1 MQKLRILHV
10 FRAPV
15 GGLFRH
21 VMDVAR
27 EQAMRGHDVGIF
39 CDSTTGGE
47 RGLGQLASLEPHLNL
62 GIHRVPMSRNPGYTD
77 VTSLIALNAHTKK
90 LKPDVIHGH
99 GSKGGL
105 YARLPA
111 FWGSQKQAIRVYTPH
126 GGSLNYRPELFISK
140 IYMKA
145 EWVLEKKTDIFLFE
159 SDFIKRQF
167 YEKVCVTKRLHD
179 VVVNGVTDAEFET
192 VNHDNIKYDILYL
205 GELRYAK
212 GIDTLLAALP
222 LMRILMQKIPR
233 IPRLLL
239 VGSGPDEDALR
250 QQVVEKKLQ
259 DYVVFKPPMP
269 IRDALEKAR
278 IMVVPSRAE
287 SLPYV
292 ILEAAAAA
300 QPLVSTDVGGIP
312 EIFGPFGDQLIPANH
327 VRALADAMNKALS
340 SSDEVLYERARE
352 LQEYVRTRFTLEH
365 MVDGV
370 LEGYAKALVGKN
382 G

>member
-1 MQKLRILHV
+1 MEKLRILHV

-27 EQAMRGHDVGIF
+27 EQAQRGHDVGIF

-47 RGLGQLASLEPHLNL
+47 RALAQLDALVPLLSL
-62 GIHRVPMSRNPGYTD
+62 GITRVPMSRNPGLTD
-77 VTSLIALNAHTKK
+77 LTALFTFHAHTKK
-90 LKPDVIHGH
+90 LNPHVIHAH

-111 FWGSQKQAIRVYTPH
+111 FWGAQKQAIRVYTPH
-126 GGSLNYRPELFISK
+126 GGSLNYRPELLISK
-140 IYMKA
+140 LYMGA
-145 EWVLEKKTDIFLFE
+145 EWLLEKKTDIFLFE

-167 YEKVCVTKRLHD
+167 YERVKITRKLHT
-179 VVVNGVTDAEFET
+179 VVVNGVTEAEFET
-192 VNHDNIKYDILYL
+192 VNHNNVKYEILYL

-212 GIDTLLAALP
+212 GIDTLLAALTQ
-222 LMRILMQKIPR
+222 MRTLNRQ

-239 VGSGPDEDALR
+239 VGSGPDENALR
-250 QQVVEKKLQ
+250 QQVIDKNLQ

-269 IRDALEKAR
+269 IREALEKAR

-327 VRALADAMNKALS
+327 VRALAVAMNKALS
-340 SSDEVLYERARE
+340 SSDEVLYERAKQ
-352 LQEYVRTRFTLEH
+352 LQEYVRTRFTLQH

-370 LEGYAKALVGKN
+370 LDGYVQALAGK
-382 G
+382 